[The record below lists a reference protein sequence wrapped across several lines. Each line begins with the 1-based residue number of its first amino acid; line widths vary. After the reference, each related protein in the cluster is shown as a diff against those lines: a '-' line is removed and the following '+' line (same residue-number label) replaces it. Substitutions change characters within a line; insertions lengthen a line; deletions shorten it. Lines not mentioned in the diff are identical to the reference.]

1 MFRKLA
7 VAAALALVATPTL
20 ADPVLGLYKTQPG
33 DDGNYGHVQL
43 YDCDGSVCGVIRAA
57 FDSAGNALES
67 DNIGKRMI
75 WDVEAQGD
83 GSYSGGKIWAP
94 DRDKVYSSKMSLS
107 GNNLEVSG
115 CVLVVCRAQ
124 SWTKVQ

>member
-1 MFRKLA
+1 MFKKLSI
-7 VAAALALVATPTL
+7 AAALAVLATPSL

-43 YDCDGSVCGVIRAA
+43 YDCEGNVCGVIRAA
-57 FDSAGNALES
+57 FDGAGNALES
-67 DNIGKRMI
+67 ENIGKRMI
-75 WDVEAQGD
+75 WGMQANGD

-107 GNNLEVSG
+107 GNALEVSG

-124 SWTKVQ
+124 SWTRVQ

>member
-1 MFRKLA
+1 MFRKTTLA
-7 VAAALALVATPTL
+7 ASIAMLATPAL

-33 DDGNYGHVQL
+33 DNGNYAHVEL
-43 YDCDGSVCGVIRAA
+43 YACESSICGVIRAA
-57 FDSAGNALES
+57 FDGSDNALES
-67 DNIGKRMI
+67 DTIGKRMI
-75 WDVEAQGD
+75 WDMASDGD

-94 DRDKVYSSKMSLS
+94 DRDKVYTSKMDLA

-124 SWTKVQ
+124 SWTRVQ